1 MNRKFFFLRVKP
13 RKIKPLEG
21 IKQKIIMQLL
31 DTAKKNNVL
40 NSMIKIIDENR
51 EALLEA
57 NKKDLDAF
65 DRDDQALY
73 DRLVV
78 NEQKIDGMIQA
89 LKEVR
94 DQEDPVNQEIS
105 KRILDSG
112 LEIINRT
119 APFGTIMI
127 IYESRPDVTI
137 EAAVLAFK
145 ANNKILLKGGK
156 EAYNSNKLLVEFWHK
171 ALTENDLDK
180 DWITMLT
187 MNRAETQEFLRNPDQ
202 QLDLIVPRGGE
213 RLIAF
218 VKEHAKC
225 AVLISGRGNNFLY
238 VHPKADWKKT
248 LQVII
253 NAKTDKISGCNALD
267 KVLVDIN
274 LPNYEE
280 RLKDLKE
287 ALHAAKVEII
297 VDEKVGESLT
307 ELDKIKDDNVWL
319 EEFLAMK
326 IAIGAV
332 DGIEE
337 AIAKINKYSGGH
349 SSVIL
354 TEDKQAA
361 RVFMEQVDSAAVYHN
376 ASTRFTDGG
385 QMGVGAELAISTDKL
400 HHRGPLG
407 LKQLVTNKYYVFGDG
422 HIRV

>member
-1 MNRKFFFLRVKP
+1 
-13 RKIKPLEG
+13 
-21 IKQKIIMQLL
+21 MQLL
-31 DTAKKNNVL
+31 KTDIKNKVL
-40 NSMIKIIDENR
+40 DSMIKIIDKNR
-51 EALLEA
+51 TQILEA
-57 NKKDLDAF
+57 NKQDLDAF
-65 DRDDQALY
+65 TREDQALY

-78 NEQKIDGMIQA
+78 NESKIDGMITA
-89 LKEVR
+89 IKEVQA
-94 DQEDPVNQEIS
+94 QEDPVNTEIS
-105 KRILDSG
+105 NRTLDSG
-112 LEIINRT
+112 LEIINKT

-156 EAYNSNKLLVEFWHK
+156 EALNSNKILVKCWHE
-171 ALTENDLDK
+171 ALEENSLDK
-180 DWITMLT
+180 SWITMLQ
-187 MNRAETQEFLRNPDQ
+187 MNREETQEFLRNPDQ
-202 QLDLIVPRGGE
+202 PLDLIVPRGGE
-213 RLIAF
+213 RLINF

-238 VHPKADWKKT
+238 VHPEADWNKA

-267 KVLVDIN
+267 KVLVDTN
-274 LPNYEE
+274 LPQYKT
-280 RLKDLKE
+280 RLNELKSVLEDLK
-287 ALHAAKVEII
+287 VEVI
-297 VDEKVGESLT
+297 VDEKIHATLT
-307 ELDKIKDDNVWL
+307 ENQTIDNEDVWY

-332 DGIEE
+332 DSIDE
-337 AIAKINKYSGGH
+337 AMNKINTFSGGH
-349 SSVIL
+349 SSAIM
-354 TEDKQAA
+354 TENKEVAKQ
-361 RVFMEQVDSAAVYHN
+361 FMENIDTAAVYHN

-407 LKQLVTNKYYVFGDG
+407 LKQLVTNKYYVYGDG